1 MARSRKPAGQP
12 ATELAATA
20 ADVLLASLRRQVLF
34 RENDSGYGPEAVR
47 GEHPAV
53 GFRLTEWGA
62 VDRGEH
68 GFAALAYAL
77 PTGYDLDEFARQNA
91 APLTVEVHQLLP

>member
-1 MARSRKPAGQP
+1 
-12 ATELAATA
+12 
-20 ADVLLASLRRQVLF
+20 VY
-34 RENDSGYGPEAVR
+34 RENDGGYAPEELQ

-62 VDRGEH
+62 IDRGEH

-77 PTGYDLDEFARQNA
+77 PADYDLGEFARQDA
-91 APLTVEVHQLLP
+91 APLAVAVRPLQP